1 MIFFLGKIGNDDK
14 YDEEED
20 ILFDYNRYNIS
31 SIRKEVLNNLL
42 KKMIWILELI
52 LKRIIIIQRIIIFI
66 IVLGSLNNY
75 ILNN

>member
-31 SIRKEVLNNLL
+31 SIRKEVLKNLL

-52 LKRIIIIQRIIIFI
+52 LKRIMIIQGIMFI
-66 IVLGSLNNY
+66 IKVFY
-75 ILNN
+75 

>member
-52 LKRIIIIQRIIIFI
+52 LKRMIIIQGIMFI
-66 IVLGSLNNY
+66 IKVFY
-75 ILNN
+75 

>member
-42 KKMIWILELI
+42 KKMIWISYKGLCL
-52 LKRIIIIQRIIIFI
+52 L
-66 IVLGSLNNY
+66 
-75 ILNN
+75 

>member
-42 KKMIWILELI
+42 KKMIWILKLI
-52 LKRIIIIQRIIIFI
+52 LKRMIIIQGIMFI
-66 IVLGSLNNY
+66 IKVFY
-75 ILNN
+75 

>member
-52 LKRIIIIQRIIIFI
+52 LKRIIIIQRIMFI
-66 IVLGSLNNY
+66 IKVFY
-75 ILNN
+75 

>member
-52 LKRIIIIQRIIIFI
+52 YKRIIIIQRIMFI
-66 IVLGSLNNY
+66 IKVFY
-75 ILNN
+75 